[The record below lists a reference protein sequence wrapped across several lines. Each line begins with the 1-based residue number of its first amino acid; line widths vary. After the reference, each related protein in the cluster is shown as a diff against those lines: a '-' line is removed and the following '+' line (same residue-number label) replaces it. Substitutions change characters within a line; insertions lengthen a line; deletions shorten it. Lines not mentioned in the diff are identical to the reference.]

1 VHDHADLG
9 IMTVKLK
16 AIPYGHG
23 KMMHDAEEKKKF
35 INRLSKQTKRETKM
49 NPKWTKPP
57 NIA

>member
-1 VHDHADLG
+1 MHDHTDLG

-16 AIPYGHG
+16 PIPYGQG

-35 INRLSKQTKRETKM
+35 INRLSKQTRQVTTM

-57 NIA
+57 KIA